1 MTITSKSTKPEI
13 LKAYRALEAQ
23 ASSQTI
29 TMPLARNTAIVV
41 WTELVAFAQ
50 DTYRFGAWCRKGFD
64 RVLDELRL
72 IVKN

>member
-1 MTITSKSTKPEI
+1 MTITTKSTKPEI

-23 ASSQTI
+23 ASAQTI
-29 TMPLARNTAIVV
+29 TIPMARNTAVVV
-41 WTELVAFAQ
+41 WTELVAFGQ
-50 DTYRFGAWCRKGFD
+50 DSYRFGCWCRKGFD